1 MEFAKEFLKFV
12 AKEVTLRPRGEVID
26 HRSWNKCAVGLFTI
40 HLRPAG
46 TLCDLWS
53 VTDELERQIP
63 RVMEDLDS
71 ATDNG
76 MYDTWE
82 ELRLGIENEIF
93 LIEMSQIA
101 EENNANSTRSV

>member
-12 AKEVTLRPRGEVID
+12 AKEVTLRPRGEIIN
-26 HRSWNKCAVGLFTI
+26 HSCWHTCAVGLFTRHI
-40 HLRPAG
+40 RPAA
-46 TLCDLWS
+46 TINDLWS
-53 VTDELERQIP
+53 ITDELERQIP

-82 ELRLGIENEIF
+82 ELRLNIENEIF